1 MNLEPLIKYLPENSI
16 HYIYEWIGDSRLKI
30 RIKSKRKTKLGD
42 YRFDKKA
49 GIHQISIDGTMEPYP
64 FFFVMTHE
72 IAHLLVRKSYPENVR
87 SHGDEWKRIFGEL
100 LDQSIEIYPEEIR
113 SQIQRHAQNPKASI
127 GADKHLHSALFLDD
141 DMIEMLLDNLEEGQY
156 FRLRKRI
163 FQKGKKRKIR
173 YICRELKTNRSYLI
187 SGQAVVDEIIN
198 L

>member
-16 HYIYEWIGDSRLKI
+16 HYIYEWIGDARLKI

-42 YRFDKKA
+42 YRFDKKT

-64 FFFVMTHE
+64 FFFVLTHE
-72 IAHLLVRKSYPENVR
+72 IAHMIVRLSYPANVR

-113 SQIQRHAQNPKASI
+113 SQIRRHAQNPKASI

-141 DMIEMLLDNLEEGQY
+141 DKIEMLLDNLEEGQY

-173 YICRELKTNRSYLI
+173 YICRELKNNRSYLI
-187 SGQAVVDEIIN
+187 SGQVVVDEIIDE
-198 L
+198 